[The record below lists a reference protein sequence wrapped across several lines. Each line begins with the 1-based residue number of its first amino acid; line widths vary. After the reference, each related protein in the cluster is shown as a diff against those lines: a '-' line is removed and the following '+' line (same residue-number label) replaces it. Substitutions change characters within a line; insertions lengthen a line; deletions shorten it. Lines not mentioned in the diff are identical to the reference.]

1 MSVDVVDPGVV
12 TAVRAEQ
19 VVERV
24 AQQHAEQE
32 TAIAVPNPNRIFV
45 DSSGRRARWVGRA
58 GYLFGIGC
66 ATYVGM
72 VALGLSGTRVAPMA
86 AIPDTGDTRIIAGLS
101 GQTGSMGLQLTQ
113 TPAAPPAA
121 TVVTVRHTFT
131 PVRRPAVPVKVAQ
144 TTPAKP
150 ATVPTTKQTTGPT
163 TKPSKDSKPTKDS
176 KDSKGTKDSKGK
188 ATTPE
193 SATDLEKAE

>member
-12 TAVRAEQ
+12 TAVRTEQ
-19 VVERV
+19 VVEQV
-24 AQQHAEQE
+24 AQQHAEQHAEQE

-86 AIPDTGDTRIIAGLS
+86 AIPDTGETRIIAGLS

-121 TVVTVRHTFT
+121 TVVTVRRTYA
-131 PVRRPAVPVKVAQ
+131 PVRRPAVSVKVAQ
-144 TTPAKP
+144 TTPVKP
-150 ATVPTTKQTTGPT
+150 TTGPT
-163 TKPSKDSKPTKDS
+163 TKPTTEPT
-176 KDSKGTKDSKGK
+176 T
-188 ATTPE
+188 
-193 SATDLEKAE
+193 